1 MELTKREKEICKQ
14 YGSRGIDGKVN
25 CKSCPLVIDIDNHIC
40 KANVSKEFIDK
51 FYSSKKTILE

>member
-1 MELTKREKEICKQ
+1 MILTEREKEICKQ
-14 YGSRGIDGKVN
+14 YGKRGIDGKVN

-51 FYSSKKTILE
+51 HNASKN